1 MKKKE
6 NLMPTWNY
14 ENITFKIK
22 LSDHNPPHVHAEADG
37 KAVLLVLEN
46 SNAFAGELKPKD
58 LKKAQDWVLA
68 NKKMFQREW
77 EKIHGKASK

>member
-37 KAVLLVLEN
+37 KAVLLVLKN
-46 SNAFAGELKPKD
+46 SNVFAGGA
-58 LKKAQDWVLA
+58 KAQGF
-68 NKKMFQREW
+68 KKSTRLGPCKQKDVSAGVGENTW
-77 EKIHGKASK
+77 